1 MVHGSFRLAAVVT
14 HTVVSAVSTGST
26 NNYTHKALVMCKL
39 LCMCDGVA
47 IQSVYVMNIYCSSL
61 VLTNRLSL
69 SVATQPFIHLLIL
82 KFGSFDRVKKKAD
95 QNAASY

>member
-14 HTVVSAVSTGST
+14 HTVVSVVSTGST

-39 LCMCDGVA
+39 LCTCDGVA
-47 IQSVYVMNIYCSSL
+47 IQSVYVMNIYRSSL

-69 SVATQPFIHLLIL
+69 SVVTQPFIHLLIL
-82 KFGSFDRVKKKAD
+82 KFGSTTIYSTKSRR
-95 QNAASY
+95 N